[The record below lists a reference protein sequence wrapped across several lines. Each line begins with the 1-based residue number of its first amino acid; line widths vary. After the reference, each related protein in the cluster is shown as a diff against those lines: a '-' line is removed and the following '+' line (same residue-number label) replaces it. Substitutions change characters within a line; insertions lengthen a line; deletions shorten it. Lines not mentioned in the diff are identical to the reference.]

1 MFAITL
7 GICSQRYQFL
17 FQFGQENLIAI
28 LIKQGSSP
36 ENFHDLY
43 LDIRQKAGTTLAL
56 VVTTADLG
64 PGHSWG
70 GEGENMTFM

>member
-28 LIKQGSSP
+28 LIKQGSSL

-43 LDIRQKAGTTLAL
+43 LDIRQKAGTTL